1 MKLRTKI
8 LVGSAAAFVLIA
20 TAGGVAFLFLVG
32 DEPPP
37 VSLAAAVEQARDEGT
52 RNGTDAGTATAT
64 PATTG
69 APSGRPGAAVAP
81 AFTGGRRGSISEPN
95 PADAVAAEAA
105 LAEAATVAGGA
116 IAGSLDGRWEIAAR
130 PQSFAGYRV
139 EEQLV
144 QFGVSTA
151 VGRTSAMSGS
161 LEVAGSAIVAVS
173 VEADL
178 TQLQSDQS
186 FRDSTLRRQ
195 GLETGRFP
203 TATFELRAPIVFDA
217 VPDAGEEF
225 TALVRGTLTLH
236 GVTRDIEMELQSAL
250 VGELIVVVGS
260 IQIEFAD
267 YGLTVPSSLAVVST
281 EDHGLLELQ
290 LFFERAA

>member
-95 PADAVAAEAA
+95 PAAAVAAEAA